1 MPHLSQ
7 QRVAITLC
15 WYFSYHISKKFYDC
29 EYSPHTVEAREQL
42 GELVIFFY
50 YMGPGGLN
58 SCCQFGPQAPLP
70 TEPSGQTTMHWLDG
84 TCSADQVDPKL
95 LVITYLHL
103 LTAEI
108 AWCGPRWPAMLGIL
122 FLNLWNNVPSSFS
135 DSYLLCCCLCP
146 SLPLSKMPVKCK
158 LYLRTLL
165 CLLAVFIF

>member
-70 TEPSGQTTMHWLDG
+70 TEPSYWLNNSQLSNSKG
-84 TCSADQVDPKL
+84 
-95 LVITYLHL
+95 
-103 LTAEI
+103 
-108 AWCGPRWPAMLGIL
+108 GIIQIYKHRRV
-122 FLNLWNNVPSSFS
+122 N
-135 DSYLLCCCLCP
+135 
-146 SLPLSKMPVKCK
+146 K
-158 LYLRTLL
+158 
-165 CLLAVFIF
+165 